1 MTEPSIINA
10 SVQLTKRDLL
20 RYGAY
25 VTLKN
30 ARVYFIIIILFS
42 LFLAIQ
48 YYRALVSGSA
58 DRVNNEVHAAQTI
71 LPVLLLFFLFPFV
84 VIVASC
90 LHMWSSFR
98 TNRSL
103 SSGLHYAFS
112 QEGIQTTSPTS
123 QGLLR
128 WDGLHRIEETRHAFL
143 LFHDKKNAQVVPKRF
158 FGESDLAALRSLMN
172 AHVAKVKLRR

>member
-1 MTEPSIINA
+1 MNEPPTIDAN
-10 SVQLTKRDLL
+10 VKLTQRDLF
-20 RYGAY
+20 RYGTY

-30 ARVYFIIIILFS
+30 ARGYFLIIILFS

-48 YYRALVSGSA
+48 YYRALATGSA
-58 DRVNNEVHAAQTI
+58 ERVNNEVHAVHTI
-71 LPVLLLFFLFPFV
+71 FPVLLLLFLFPFV

-90 LHMWSSFR
+90 LHMLSSFK

-103 SSGLHYAFS
+103 NSGLHYAFS
-112 QEGIQTTSPTS
+112 PEGIQTRGPTS

-128 WDGLHRIEETRHAFL
+128 WDGLHRIEETGHAFL

-158 FGESDLAALRSLMN
+158 FGESDLAALRALMK
-172 AHVAKVKLRR
+172 AHVAKVKLRP

>member
-10 SVQLTKRDLL
+10 NVQLTERDLF

-30 ARVYFIIIILFS
+30 ARGYFLIVILFTF
-42 LFLAIQ
+42 FLAFQ
-48 YYRALVSGSA
+48 YYRAWTSGSPERLN
-58 DRVNNEVHAAQTI
+58 DEVHAAQNL
-71 LPVLLLFFLFPFV
+71 LPLVLLFFLFPFV
-84 VIVASC
+84 IIVASC
-90 LHMWSSFR
+90 LHLRSSFR
-98 TNRSL
+98 SNRSL
-103 SSGLHYAFS
+103 NCGLHYAFS
-112 QEGIQTTSPTS
+112 QEGIETAGPTS

-158 FGESDLAALRSLMN
+158 FGESDLAALRALMK
-172 AHVAKVKLRR
+172 AHVAKVKLKP

>member
-1 MTEPSIINA
+1 
-10 SVQLTKRDLL
+10 
-20 RYGAY
+20 
-25 VTLKN
+25 
-30 ARVYFIIIILFS
+30 
-42 LFLAIQ
+42 
-48 YYRALVSGSA
+48 
-58 DRVNNEVHAAQTI
+58 VNNEVHAAQTI

-90 LHMWSSFR
+90 LHMSSFR

-112 QEGIQTTSPTS
+112 QEGIQTTSRTS

-172 AHVAKVKLRR
+172 AHVAKVKLRC